1 MTTTV
6 RSPQASP
13 TRPRQRQRVFLAAGL
28 LLTGLALVIFL
39 SLTNGSVA
47 LTWPELVAA
56 ALRQGDTVNQTIL
69 WDLRLPRVLAALLVG
84 AALGLAGALLQ
95 GMLRNGLA
103 SPFLLGISAGAG
115 LMVVLVVGVGLLQIW
130 VPLGAWL
137 GAVVTTLLVYLLAR
151 TGTTLSVERLIL
163 GGVAFSSFF
172 GAIQSL
178 MLLMSPDG
186 QIQAALNWLIGSL
199 NGRGWTEVTLVGP
212 GILVASIAGCLLA
225 RQVNL
230 LSLGDDLATG
240 LGTSLLRS
248 RCLIGAVATL
258 LAAGGGQHCGA
269 GRFCRS
275 DCASWGAVAGGH
287 GLSAGAAVFRFGG
300 GIGTVRG
307 RPHGADGSGGVA
319 SRGRYGHVGSARIYL
334 AVASSSDAG
343 RGLAM
348 PLETRN
354 LAGGYGDRPIVAAV
368 NLSLQTGEWLSL
380 LGANGSGKSTLLRL
394 MSRILKPQAGVA
406 LLDGRD
412 IHHLSPTVA
421 AQKLAL
427 LPQQQTVPEGLTVYQ
442 LVSLGRSPHQPWWQW
457 ELDADGREQVE
468 QALHWTEIVHYRDR
482 PVIELSGGERQ
493 RAFFGAGPGS
503 RPQSAAAGR
512 THHLS
517 RFALPTSAFGAAETA
532 ESSARALDHHGAA
545 RH

>member
-1 MTTTV
+1 M
-6 RSPQASP
+6 
-13 TRPRQRQRVFLAAGL
+13 LLLGL
-28 LLTGLALVIFL
+28 LLLVVAL
-39 SLTNGSVA
+39 SLTQGAVS
-47 LTWPELVAA
+47 LSRSELWQA

-69 WDLRLPRVLAALLVG
+69 WDLRLPRVLAALIVG

-212 GILVASIAGCLLA
+212 GILVASVVGCLLA

-258 LAAGGGQHCGA
+258 LAAGAVSIA
-269 GRFCRS
+269 GLVGF
-275 DCASWGAVAGGH
+275 V
-287 GLSAGAAVFRFGG
+287 GLIV
-300 GIGTVRG
+300 
-307 RPHGADGSGGVA
+307 PHGVRLLVGTDYRLVLPFSALGGALVLSGADLIARTGPVELPVGVVTAMLGAPVFIWLLHRRRMRGGV
-319 SRGRYGHVGSARIYL
+319 
-334 AVASSSDAG
+334 
-343 RGLAM
+343 
-348 PLETRN
+348 
-354 LAGGYGDRPIVAAV
+354 
-368 NLSLQTGEWLSL
+368 
-380 LGANGSGKSTLLRL
+380 
-394 MSRILKPQAGVA
+394 
-406 LLDGRD
+406 
-412 IHHLSPTVA
+412 
-421 AQKLAL
+421 
-427 LPQQQTVPEGLTVYQ
+427 
-442 LVSLGRSPHQPWWQW
+442 
-457 ELDADGREQVE
+457 
-468 QALHWTEIVHYRDR
+468 
-482 PVIELSGGERQ
+482 
-493 RAFFGAGPGS
+493 
-503 RPQSAAAGR
+503 
-512 THHLS
+512 
-517 RFALPTSAFGAAETA
+517 
-532 ESSARALDHHGAA
+532 
-545 RH
+545 